1 MGAAGETM
9 LVDSANELTLSLP
22 EERMMQVEDGLSPE
36 EDKKTDEWAP
46 AGTENDASSC
56 WPFPNR
62 YLTRPLKEAPWG
74 MFAGVAGMEEQQSVT
89 AEYASSSRTAVVA
102 ARLWWR
108 QMRLDCP
115 LCPMPPIWMVAIA
128 YIWHPPCHARS
139 SDATL
144 EVYGQQDANCLSVE
158 RRAHDCTAVEVLA
171 GSDRSGSLQQ
181 WQTKFAA
188 CQWCVAGGR
197 PPLRVELCPLRGSS
211 ELEAEA

>member
-36 EDKKTDEWAP
+36 GDKKTDEWAP

-74 MFAGVAGMEEQQSVT
+74 MFAGVAGMEELHSVA
-89 AEYASSSRTAVVA
+89 AEDASSSRTAVVA

-115 LCPMPPIWMVAIA
+115 LCPMPPIWMVTIA